1 MDFFEQQDQA
11 KGRTKVLV
19 LLFGLSILLLT
30 AGMYLSLASVICYYL
45 EWHAFGTNTPSMWN
59 PQLLLWVVL
68 GNGLVIG
75 LGSLFKII
83 ELRGG
88 GNHVAEML
96 GGRLIHAE
104 TDDPKERQLMNV
116 VEEMAIASGVPMPM
130 VYLLKDTSIN
140 AFAAGHSPSNAVIGV
155 TTGCMH
161 LLTRDELQAVMA
173 HEFSHILNGDMRLN
187 IRTTGILHGIVSI
200 AVIGRILCEIGFSAD
215 SDNEN
220 DPRGPLVGIGVLGLV
235 IAAFGAIGVY
245 LGRCIKSA
253 ISHQREYLADAAA
266 VQFTRNPQ
274 AMAGAL
280 KKIGGLSRH
289 GLLSNPHTEEASHMF
304 FERGLAFDFGEFMS
318 THPPLET
325 RVARIDPYFEGE
337 FPEIAPL
344 EQHRIAADGV
354 SEKKETE
361 DASSDFMKSA
371 MMAGMMMG
379 GARMSWNPNTVTN
392 AASQPGQA
400 QLQYAA
406 DLRESLAPE
415 LRKAAHDP
423 LGAQALMFAMLLAD
437 EDALFD
443 EQIEGLKT
451 HCVEAIIS
459 ETRILHPKAT
469 GLDPRAKLPLV
480 DMAIPSLRQLS
491 REQYASFQETL
502 QWLVESDQQIDLFE
516 YTLSKVLDR
525 HLKNHF
531 EPSAKPRIKYHSIIP
546 LLPRCSTILSGFAHI
561 GHEDTASTE
570 HAFRQG
576 AACLKELGKNLKLL
590 PYSKCNLGEMDT
602 AVAELG
608 QAPTPLRMQ
617 VVNAL
622 AHTVGADGEVTVKE
636 AELLRAFA
644 DMLDCPIPPFVQSS
658 KELSCDQALVDHSE
672 IEKQ

>member
-1 MDFFEQQDQA
+1 MNFFEQQDHA
-11 KGRTKVLV
+11 KRRTKILI
-19 LLFGLSILLLT
+19 LLFAVSILLLI
-30 AGMYLSLASVICYYL
+30 AGMYLSLAYL
-45 EWHAFGTNTPSMWN
+45 ITLKMPEVGKEIPSMWN
-59 PQLLLWVVL
+59 PQLLLWVIL

-75 LGSLFKII
+75 LGSLSKII

-88 GNHVAEML
+88 GDRVAEML

-104 TDDPKERQLMNV
+104 TEDPKERQLMNV
-116 VEEMAIASGVPMPM
+116 VEEMAIASGVPMPK

-140 AFAAGHSPSNAVIGV
+140 AFAAGHSSSNAVIGV

-200 AVIGRILCEIGFSAD
+200 AVIGRVLCEIATLENSDDETGFIPPLFIVGGVIIIFGSA
-215 SDNEN
+215 
-220 DPRGPLVGIGVLGLV
+220 
-235 IAAFGAIGVY
+235 GVY

-253 ISHQREYLADAAA
+253 VSHQREYLADAAA
-266 VQFTRNPQ
+266 VQFTRNSQ

-289 GLLSNPHTEEASHMF
+289 GLLSNPHAEEASHMF
-304 FERGLAFDFGEFMS
+304 FERGVASKFGDIMG
-318 THPPLET
+318 THPPLED
-325 RVARIDPYFEGE
+325 RINRIDPYFDGD
-337 FPEIAPL
+337 FTDIAF
-344 EQHRIAADGV
+344 EDWANDAGDGQ
-354 SEKKETE
+354 STDPKDAE
-361 DASSDFMKSA
+361 ASSDFMKSA

-379 GARMSWNPNTVTN
+379 GAKMSWNPEAVAT

-400 QLQYAA
+400 QLQYAVE
-406 DLRESLAPE
+406 LRKSLAPE

-423 LGAQALMFAMLLAD
+423 LGAQALMFAMLLR
-437 EDALFD
+437 EDDTAFE
-443 EQIEGLKT
+443 EQLERLKT

-459 ETRILHPKAT
+459 ETRILHPKAAT
-469 GLDPRAKLPLV
+469 MDPRAKLPLV
-480 DMAIPSLRQLS
+480 DMAIPSLRQLTKD
-491 REQYASFQETL
+491 QYASFQETL

-516 YTLSKVLDR
+516 YTLGKVLDR

-531 EPSAKPRIKYHSIIP
+531 EPSAKPRIQYHSIIP

-590 PYSKCNLGEMDT
+590 PYSECTLGEMDA
-602 AVAELG
+602 AVAELA
-608 QAPTPLRMQ
+608 QATAPLRMK

-622 AHTVGADGEVTVKE
+622 AHTVGADGEVTIQE

-658 KELSCDQALVDHSE
+658 
-672 IEKQ
+672 

>member
-1 MDFFEQQDQA
+1 MNFFEQQDHA
-11 KGRTKVLV
+11 KRRTKILI
-19 LLFGLSILLLT
+19 LLFAVSILLLI
-30 AGMYLSLASVICYYL
+30 AGMYLSLAYL
-45 EWHAFGTNTPSMWN
+45 ITLKMPEVGKEIPSMWN
-59 PQLLLWVVL
+59 PQLLLWVIL

-75 LGSLFKII
+75 FGSLSKII
-83 ELRGG
+83 ELKDGG
-88 GNHVAEML
+88 DRVAEML

-104 TDDPKERQLMNV
+104 TEGPKERQLMNV
-116 VEEMAIASGVPMPM
+116 VEEMAIASGVPMPK

-140 AFAAGHSPSNAVIGV
+140 AFAAGHSSSNAVIGV

-173 HEFSHILNGDMRLN
+173 HEFSQILYGDMRLN

-200 AVIGRILCEIGFSAD
+200 AVIGRVLCEIATLENSDDETGFIPPLFIVGGVIIIFGSA
-215 SDNEN
+215 
-220 DPRGPLVGIGVLGLV
+220 
-235 IAAFGAIGVY
+235 GVY

-253 ISHQREYLADAAA
+253 VSHQREYLADAAA
-266 VQFTRNPQ
+266 VQFTRNSQ

-289 GLLSNPHTEEASHMF
+289 GLLSNPHAEEASHMF
-304 FERGLAFDFGEFMS
+304 FERGLAFDIGEFMS

-344 EQHRIAADGV
+344 EQHRIATDGV
-354 SEKKETE
+354 SKKKENAE
-361 DASSDFMKSA
+361 ASSDFMKSA

-379 GARMSWNPNTVTN
+379 GAKMSWNPEAVAT

-400 QLQYAA
+400 QLQYAVE
-406 DLRESLAPE
+406 LRKSLAPE

-423 LGAQALMFAMLLAD
+423 LGAQALMFAMLLR
-437 EDALFD
+437 EDDTAFE
-443 EQIEGLKT
+443 EQLERLKT

-459 ETRILHPKAT
+459 ETRILHPKAAT
-469 GLDPRAKLPLV
+469 MDPRAKLPLV
-480 DMAIPSLRQLS
+480 DMAIPSLRQLTKD
-491 REQYASFQETL
+491 QYASFQETL

-516 YTLSKVLDR
+516 YTLGKVLDR

-531 EPSAKPRIKYHSIIP
+531 EPSAKPRIQYHSIIP

-590 PYSKCNLGEMDT
+590 PYSECTLGEMDA
-602 AVAELG
+602 AVAELA
-608 QAPTPLRMQ
+608 QATAPLRMK

-622 AHTVGADGEVTVKE
+622 AHTVGADGEVTIQE

-658 KELSCDQALVDHSE
+658 
-672 IEKQ
+672 

>member
-1 MDFFEQQDQA
+1 
-11 KGRTKVLV
+11 
-19 LLFGLSILLLT
+19 
-30 AGMYLSLASVICYYL
+30 
-45 EWHAFGTNTPSMWN
+45 
-59 PQLLLWVVL
+59 
-68 GNGLVIG
+68 
-75 LGSLFKII
+75 
-83 ELRGG
+83 
-88 GNHVAEML
+88 
-96 GGRLIHAE
+96 
-104 TDDPKERQLMNV
+104 MNV
-116 VEEMAIASGVPMPM
+116 VEEMAIASGVPMPK

-140 AFAAGHSPSNAVIGV
+140 AFAAGHSSSNAVIGV

-200 AVIGRILCEIGFSAD
+200 AVIGRVLCEIATLENSDDETGFIPPLFIVGGVIIIFGSA
-215 SDNEN
+215 
-220 DPRGPLVGIGVLGLV
+220 
-235 IAAFGAIGVY
+235 GVY

-253 ISHQREYLADAAA
+253 VSHQREYLADAAA
-266 VQFTRNPQ
+266 VQFTRNSQ

-289 GLLSNPHTEEASHMF
+289 GLLSNPHAEEASHMF
-304 FERGLAFDFGEFMS
+304 FERGLAFDIGEFMS

-325 RVARIDPYFEGE
+325 RVARIDPYVEGE

-344 EQHRIAADGV
+344 EQHRIATDGV
-354 SEKKETE
+354 SKKKENAE
-361 DASSDFMKSA
+361 ASSDFMKSA

-379 GARMSWNPNTVTN
+379 GAKMSWNPEAVAT

-400 QLQYAA
+400 QLQYAVE
-406 DLRESLAPE
+406 LRKSLAPE

-423 LGAQALMFAMLLAD
+423 LGAQALMFAMLLR
-437 EDALFD
+437 EDDTAFE
-443 EQIEGLKT
+443 EQLERLKT

-459 ETRILHPKAT
+459 ETRILHPKAAT
-469 GLDPRAKLPLV
+469 MDPRAKLPLV
-480 DMAIPSLRQLS
+480 DMAIPSLRQLTKD
-491 REQYASFQETL
+491 QYASFQETL

-516 YTLSKVLDR
+516 YTLGKVLDR

-531 EPSAKPRIKYHSIIP
+531 EPSAKPRIQYHSIIP

-590 PYSKCNLGEMDT
+590 PYSECTLGEMDA
-602 AVAELG
+602 AVAELA
-608 QAPTPLRMQ
+608 QATAPLRMK

-622 AHTVGADGEVTVKE
+622 AHTVGADGEVTIQE

-658 KELSCDQALVDHSE
+658 
-672 IEKQ
+672 

>member
-1 MDFFEQQDQA
+1 MNFFEQQDHA
-11 KGRTKVLV
+11 KRRTKILI
-19 LLFGLSILLLT
+19 LLFAVSILLLI
-30 AGMYLSLASVICYYL
+30 AGMYLSLAYL
-45 EWHAFGTNTPSMWN
+45 ITLKMPEAGKEIPSMWN
-59 PQLLLWVVL
+59 PQLMLWVVL

-75 LGSLFKII
+75 LGSLSKII

-88 GNHVAEML
+88 GVRVAEML

-104 TDDPKERQLMNV
+104 TEDPKERQLMNV

-130 VYLLKDTSIN
+130 VYVLKDKSIN

-187 IRTTGILHGIVSI
+187 IRTTGVLHGIVSI
-200 AVIGRILCEIGFSAD
+200 AVIGRVLCEIGFSAD
-215 SDNEN
+215 RDNEN
-220 DPRGPLVGIGVLGLV
+220 DPRGLLAGIGVLGLV
-235 IAAFGAIGVY
+235 SAAFGAVGVFV
-245 LGRCIKSA
+245 GKCIESS
-253 ISHQREYLADAAA
+253 ISRQREYLADAAA

-280 KKIGGLSRH
+280 KKIGGLSL
-289 GLLSNPHTEEASHMF
+289 GGVLSNPHAEEASHMF
-304 FERGLAFDFGEFMS
+304 FERGVASKFGDIMG
-318 THPPLET
+318 THPPLED
-325 RVARIDPYFEGE
+325 RINRIDPYFDGD
-337 FPEIAPL
+337 FTDIAF
-344 EQHRIAADGV
+344 EDWANDAGDGQ
-354 SEKKETE
+354 STDPKDAE
-361 DASSDFMKSA
+361 ASSDFMKSA

-379 GARMSWNPNTVTN
+379 GAKMSWNPEAVAT

-406 DLRESLAPE
+406 ELRESLAPE

-423 LGAQALMFAMLLAD
+423 LGAQALMFAMLLR
-437 EDALFD
+437 EDDTAFE
-443 EQIEGLKT
+443 EQLERLKT

-459 ETRILHPKAT
+459 ETRILHPKTAT
-469 GLDPRAKLPLV
+469 MDPRAKLPLV
-480 DMAIPSLRQLS
+480 DMAIPSLRQLTKD
-491 REQYASFQETL
+491 QYASFQETL

-516 YTLSKVLDR
+516 YTLGKVLDR

-531 EPSAKPRIKYHSIIP
+531 EPSAKPRIQYHSIIP

-590 PYSKCNLGEMDT
+590 PYSECTLGEMDA
-602 AVAELG
+602 AVAELA
-608 QAPTPLRMQ
+608 QATAPLRMK

-622 AHTVGADGEVTVKE
+622 AHTVGADGEVTIQE

-658 KELSCDQALVDHSE
+658 
-672 IEKQ
+672 

>member
-1 MDFFEQQDQA
+1 MNFFEQQDHA
-11 KGRTKVLV
+11 KRRTKILI
-19 LLFGLSILLLT
+19 LLFAVSILLLI
-30 AGMYLSLASVICYYL
+30 AGMYLSLAYL
-45 EWHAFGTNTPSMWN
+45 ITLKMPEVGKEIPSMWN
-59 PQLLLWVVL
+59 PQLLLWVIL

-75 LGSLFKII
+75 FGSLSKII
-83 ELRGG
+83 ELKDGG
-88 GNHVAEML
+88 DRVAEML

-104 TDDPKERQLMNV
+104 TEGPKERQLMNV
-116 VEEMAIASGVPMPM
+116 VEEMAIASGVPMPK

-140 AFAAGHSPSNAVIGV
+140 AFAAGHSSSNAVIGV

-200 AVIGRILCEIGFSAD
+200 AVIGRVLCEIATLENSDDETGFIPPLFIVGGVIIIFGSA
-215 SDNEN
+215 
-220 DPRGPLVGIGVLGLV
+220 
-235 IAAFGAIGVY
+235 GVY

-253 ISHQREYLADAAA
+253 VSHQREYLADAAA
-266 VQFTRNPQ
+266 VQFTRNSQ

-289 GLLSNPHTEEASHMF
+289 GLLSNPHAEEASHMF
-304 FERGLAFDFGEFMS
+304 FERGLAFDIGEFMS

-344 EQHRIAADGV
+344 EQHRIATDGV
-354 SEKKETE
+354 SKKKENAE
-361 DASSDFMKSA
+361 ASTDFTKSA

-379 GARMSWNPNTVTN
+379 GARMSWNPDAVATAT
-392 AASQPGQA
+392 SQPGQA
-400 QLQYAA
+400 QLQYAVE
-406 DLRESLAPE
+406 LRKSLAPE

-423 LGAQALMFAMLLAD
+423 LGAQALMCARLLR
-437 EDALFD
+437 EDDTAFE
-443 EQIEGLKT
+443 EQLERLKT

-459 ETRILHPKAT
+459 ETRILHPKAAT
-469 GLDPRAKLPLV
+469 MDPRAKLPLV
-480 DMAIPSLRQLS
+480 DMAIPSLRQLTKD
-491 REQYASFQETL
+491 QYASFQETL

-516 YTLSKVLDR
+516 YTLGKVLDR

-531 EPSAKPRIKYHSIIP
+531 EPSAKPRIQYHSIIP

-590 PYSKCNLGEMDT
+590 PYSECTLGEMDA
-602 AVAELG
+602 AVAELA
-608 QAPTPLRMQ
+608 QATAPLRMK

-622 AHTVGADGEVTVKE
+622 AHTVGADGEVTIQE

-658 KELSCDQALVDHSE
+658 
-672 IEKQ
+672 

>member
-1 MDFFEQQDQA
+1 MQFFEQQDRA
-11 KGRTKVLV
+11 KGRTISLV
-19 LLFGLSILLLT
+19 LLFALSILILT
-30 AGMYLSLASVICYYL
+30 VLMYVSLAYL
-45 EWHAFGTNTPSMWN
+45 ITLKTPEVGKEILSMWN

-75 LGSLFKII
+75 LGSLSKII

-88 GNHVAEML
+88 GDRVAEML

-104 TDDPKERQLMNV
+104 TEDPKERQLMNV

-130 VYLLKDTSIN
+130 VYVLKDKSIN
-140 AFAAGHSPSNAVIGV
+140 AFAAGHNPSSAVIGV
-155 TTGCMH
+155 TTACMH

-173 HEFSHILNGDMRLN
+173 HEFSHILNGDIRLN
-187 IRTTGILHGIVSI
+187 IRMTGVLHGIVFI

-215 SDNEN
+215 SHNEN
-220 DPRGPLVGIGVLGLV
+220 DPRGFLAGIGVLGLV
-235 IAAFGAIGVY
+235 IAAFGAIGVFM
-245 LGRCIKSA
+245 GKCIKSS
-253 ISHQREYLADAAA
+253 ISRQREYLADAAA

-280 KKIGGLSRH
+280 KKIGGLSL
-289 GLLSNPHTEEASHMF
+289 GGVLSNPHAEEASHMF
-304 FERGLAFDFGEFMS
+304 FERGVASKFGDIMG
-318 THPPLET
+318 THPPLED
-325 RVARIDPYFEGE
+325 RIKRIDPYFDGDFTDIAFEDWSNDEG
-337 FPEIAPL
+337 
-344 EQHRIAADGV
+344 DGL
-354 SEKKETE
+354 STDPKDA

-379 GARMSWNPNTVTN
+379 GARMSWNPNAVAN

-400 QLQYAA
+400 QLEYAA
-406 DLRESLAPE
+406 ELRESLAPE
-415 LRKAAHDP
+415 LREAAHDP
-423 LGAQALMFAMLLAD
+423 FGAQSLMFALLMAD
-437 EDALFD
+437 EDSTFE
-443 EQIEGLKT
+443 EQLTNLET
-451 HCVEAIIS
+451 HCTEAVIREIG
-459 ETRILHPKAT
+459 ILHPKAAT
-469 GLDPRAKLPLV
+469 IDPRAKLPLV
-480 DMAIPSLRQLS
+480 DMAIPSLRQLTKD
-491 REQYASFQETL
+491 QYTSFQETL

-516 YTLSKVLDR
+516 YTLGKVLDR

-590 PYSKCNLGEMDT
+590 PYSECNLGEMDT
-602 AVAELG
+602 AVAELA
-608 QAPTPLRMQ
+608 QATAPLRMK

-622 AHTVGADGEVTVKE
+622 AHTVGADGEVTIQE

-644 DMLDCPIPPFVQSS
+644 DMLDCPIPPFAQSS
-658 KELSCDQALVDHSE
+658 
-672 IEKQ
+672 

>member
-1 MDFFEQQDQA
+1 MNFFEQQDHA
-11 KGRTKVLV
+11 KRRTKILI
-19 LLFGLSILLLT
+19 LLFAVSILLLI
-30 AGMYLSLASVICYYL
+30 AGMYLSLAYL
-45 EWHAFGTNTPSMWN
+45 ITLKMPEVGKEIPSMWN
-59 PQLLLWVVL
+59 PQLLLWVIL

-75 LGSLFKII
+75 FGSLSKII
-83 ELRGG
+83 ELKDGG
-88 GNHVAEML
+88 DRVAEML

-104 TDDPKERQLMNV
+104 TEGPKERQLMNV
-116 VEEMAIASGVPMPM
+116 VEEMAIASGVPMPK

-140 AFAAGHSPSNAVIGV
+140 AFAAGHSSSNAVIGV

-200 AVIGRILCEIGFSAD
+200 AVIGRVLCEIATLENSDDETGFIPPLFIVGGVIIIFGSA
-215 SDNEN
+215 
-220 DPRGPLVGIGVLGLV
+220 
-235 IAAFGAIGVY
+235 GVY

-253 ISHQREYLADAAA
+253 VSHQREYLADAAA
-266 VQFTRNPQ
+266 VQFTRNSQ

-289 GLLSNPHTEEASHMF
+289 GLLSNPHAEEASHMF
-304 FERGLAFDFGEFMS
+304 FERGLAFDIGEFMS

-344 EQHRIAADGV
+344 EQHRIATDGV
-354 SEKKETE
+354 SKKKENAE
-361 DASSDFMKSA
+361 ASSDFMKSA

-379 GARMSWNPNTVTN
+379 GAKMSWNPEAVAT

-406 DLRESLAPE
+406 ELRESLAPE

-423 LGAQALMFAMLLAD
+423 LGAQALMFAMLLG
-437 EDALFD
+437 EDDTAFE
-443 EQIEGLKT
+443 EQLERLKT

-459 ETRILHPKAT
+459 ETRILHPKAAT
-469 GLDPRAKLPLV
+469 MDPRAKLPLV
-480 DMAIPSLRQLS
+480 DMAIPSLRQLTKD
-491 REQYASFQETL
+491 QYASFQETL

-516 YTLSKVLDR
+516 YTLGKVLDR

-531 EPSAKPRIKYHSIIP
+531 EPSAKPRIQYHSIIP

-590 PYSKCNLGEMDT
+590 PYSECTLGEMDA
-602 AVAELG
+602 AVAELA
-608 QAPTPLRMQ
+608 QATAPLRMK

-622 AHTVGADGEVTVKE
+622 AHTVGADGEVTIQE

-658 KELSCDQALVDHSE
+658 
-672 IEKQ
+672 

>member
-1 MDFFEQQDQA
+1 MNFFEQQDHA
-11 KGRTKVLV
+11 KRRTKILI
-19 LLFGLSILLLT
+19 LLFAVSILLLI
-30 AGMYLSLASVICYYL
+30 AGMYLSLAYL
-45 EWHAFGTNTPSMWN
+45 ITLKMPEVGKEIPSMWN
-59 PQLLLWVVL
+59 PQLLLWVIL

-75 LGSLFKII
+75 FGSLSKII
-83 ELRGG
+83 ELKDGG
-88 GNHVAEML
+88 DRVAEML

-104 TDDPKERQLMNV
+104 TEGPKERQLMNV
-116 VEEMAIASGVPMPM
+116 VEEMAIASGVPMPK

-140 AFAAGHSPSNAVIGV
+140 AFAAGHSSSNAVIGV

-200 AVIGRILCEIGFSAD
+200 AVIGRVLCEIATLENSDDETGFIPPLFIVGGVIIIFGSA
-215 SDNEN
+215 
-220 DPRGPLVGIGVLGLV
+220 
-235 IAAFGAIGVY
+235 GVY

-253 ISHQREYLADAAA
+253 VSHQREYLADAAA
-266 VQFTRNPQ
+266 VQFTRNSQ

-289 GLLSNPHTEEASHMF
+289 GLLSNPHAEEASHMF
-304 FERGLAFDFGEFMS
+304 FERGLAFDIGEFMS

-344 EQHRIAADGV
+344 EQHRIATDGV
-354 SEKKETE
+354 SKKKENAE
-361 DASSDFMKSA
+361 ASSDFMKSA

-379 GARMSWNPNTVTN
+379 GARMSWNPDAVATAT
-392 AASQPGQA
+392 SQPGQA
-400 QLQYAA
+400 QLQYAVE
-406 DLRESLAPE
+406 LRKSLAPE

-423 LGAQALMFAMLLAD
+423 LGAQALMFAMLLR
-437 EDALFD
+437 EDDTAFE
-443 EQIEGLKT
+443 EQLERLKT

-459 ETRILHPKAT
+459 ETRILHPKAAT
-469 GLDPRAKLPLV
+469 MDPRAKLPLV
-480 DMAIPSLRQLS
+480 DMAIPSLRQLTKD
-491 REQYASFQETL
+491 QYASFQETL

-516 YTLSKVLDR
+516 YTLGKVLDR

-531 EPSAKPRIKYHSIIP
+531 EPSAKPRIQYHSIIP

-590 PYSKCNLGEMDT
+590 PYSECTLGEMDA
-602 AVAELG
+602 AVAELA
-608 QAPTPLRMQ
+608 QATAPLRMK

-622 AHTVGADGEVTVKE
+622 AHTVGADGEVTIQE

-658 KELSCDQALVDHSE
+658 
-672 IEKQ
+672 